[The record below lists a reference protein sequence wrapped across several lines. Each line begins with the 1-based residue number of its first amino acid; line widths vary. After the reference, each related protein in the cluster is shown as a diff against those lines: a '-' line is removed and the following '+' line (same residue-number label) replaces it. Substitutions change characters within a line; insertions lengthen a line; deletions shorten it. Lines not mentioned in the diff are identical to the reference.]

1 MLASS
6 HLPLCSPPSPPRA
19 AVALHFFCLFFFSL
33 HLRARLR
40 CQRHRRRLVST
51 TTLYCRPA
59 RSQAHPVHS
68 SSLPHLVFIHPLSLS
83 HHAIM
88 IEDHAEY
95 GHNYYPKKLANTVLT
110 LPQQGAKQQQWSP
123 YQDNGG
129 TTAAIAGNDFVLLAG
144 DTRLNGNFCL
154 HTRHDESKI
163 FQLTPH
169 TYMASNGMQ
178 ADRLQLQQLLKYR
191 IKWYRYNNGG
201 KVPSTKSIAQLLS
214 TVLYHRRFFPYYTF
228 NMIVGLNEEGHG
240 VCYSYDAVGSTEPLL
255 YGTRGSAA
263 SFVEP
268 LLDCL
273 INRQHMTCQ
282 APSEM
287 SKEEAL
293 VMLKNAFTGA
303 AERDIYTGD
312 SVSFITITKDSVQQE
327 SFALRKD

>member
-1 MLASS
+1 MPLCASS
-6 HLPLCSPPSPPRA
+6 SPLLA
-19 AVALHFFCLFFFSL
+19 AVAAFDSFSVTPL
-33 HLRARLR
+33 LSVAGTISAAPLSRPRPTATPLI
-40 CQRHRRRLVST
+40 HRRIHAPLT
-51 TTLYCRPA
+51 
-59 RSQAHPVHS
+59 S
-68 SSLPHLVFIHPLSLS
+68 SSLFIHTRSPSLS
-83 HHAIM
+83 PSQHEIM

-95 GHNYYPKKLANTVLT
+95 GHAHYPKKLASTALT

-129 TTAAIAGNDFVLLAG
+129 TTAAIAGKDFVILAG
-144 DTRLNGNFCL
+144 DTRLSGNFCF
-154 HTRHDESKI
+154 HTRNDTSKI

-178 ADRLQLQQLLKYR
+178 ADRLQLQQMLKYR

-201 KVPSTKSIAQLLS
+201 KVPPTKAVAQLLS
-214 TVLYHRRFFPYYTF
+214 TLLYHRRFFPYYTF
-228 NMIVGLNEEGHG
+228 NMIVGLDEEGHG
-240 VCYSYDAVGSTEPLL
+240 VCYSYDAVGSTEPFL

-273 INRQHMTCQ
+273 INRQHMTGQ
-282 APSEM
+282 APPEM

-293 VMLKNAFTGA
+293 AILKNAFTGA

-312 SVSFITITKDSVQQE
+312 SVCFLTITREGVQRE
-327 SFALRKD
+327 SFELRKD